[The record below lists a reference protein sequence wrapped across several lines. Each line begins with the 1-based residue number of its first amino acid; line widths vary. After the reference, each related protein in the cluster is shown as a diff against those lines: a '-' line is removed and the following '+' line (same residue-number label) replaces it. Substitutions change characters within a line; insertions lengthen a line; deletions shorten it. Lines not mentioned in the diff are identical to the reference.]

1 MKSKKENKLI
11 DPQKGEGYCLMYPFE
26 KAFKNYLVPK
36 ISPYTET
43 YYLTYLTLL
52 WSALIIIS
60 GLLAN
65 KNSLWLLAFS
75 VLIILQYFTDMLDG
89 AVGRYKDTGLV
100 KWGYYADHFLDY
112 IFACSIIFGYHLYLQ
127 GSANYNPLYILIIGF
142 LTIAFIVNSYL
153 FSGVAKKFIISSG
166 KIGPSEARMLV
177 VLFNISLILFGNSW
191 IIFILPYIAIAEALA
206 LITVTIR
213 LQKELWQI
221 DMKLKEELKK
231 QKFANKNV
239 NQLWG

>member
-127 GSANYNPLYILIIGF
+127 GSANYNPLYILII
-142 LTIAFIVNSYL
+142 
-153 FSGVAKKFIISSG
+153 SSG

>member
-127 GSANYNPLYILIIGF
+127 GF
-142 LTIAFIVNSYL
+142 LEVNEFIEK
-153 FSGVAKKFIISSG
+153 GGDAKKLFIG
-166 KIGPSEARMLV
+166 KIAINDLPLVDKMIQAGILNEAKIIPS
-177 VLFNISLILFGNSW
+177 
-191 IIFILPYIAIAEALA
+191 FI
-206 LITVTIR
+206 
-213 LQKELWQI
+213 K
-221 DMKLKEELKK
+221 
-231 QKFANKNV
+231 
-239 NQLWG
+239 